1 MDDKCFF
8 RTDQLVIWQPEG
20 SMTLEKIE
28 KFIDFLNSNSGKRDP
43 HFDRFVDLSK
53 ISEIAVSYEQL
64 SNIAFTRKTYSQ
76 HKLEKKVKMAFYVN
90 NTILYG
96 MTRMYQNLF
105 DDKYYDIKI
114 FKNLSEAALFLKVD
128 TALLN

>member
-8 RTDQLVIWQPEG
+8 RTDKLVIWRPEG

-28 KFIDFLNSNSGKRDP
+28 KFIEFLNTNSGKRDP
-43 HFDRFVDLSK
+43 HFDRFVDLSC
-53 ISEIAVSYEQL
+53 ITEIAVSYEQL
-64 SNIAFTRKTYSQ
+64 STIAFTRKTYSQ
-76 HKLEKKVKMAFYVN
+76 QKLDKKIRMVFYVN
-90 NTILYG
+90 NSISYG

-114 FKNLSEAALFLKVD
+114 FKNLCEAAAFLEVD
-128 TALLN
+128 ASLLK

>member
-64 SNIAFTRKTYSQ
+64 SNIAFTRKTYSH